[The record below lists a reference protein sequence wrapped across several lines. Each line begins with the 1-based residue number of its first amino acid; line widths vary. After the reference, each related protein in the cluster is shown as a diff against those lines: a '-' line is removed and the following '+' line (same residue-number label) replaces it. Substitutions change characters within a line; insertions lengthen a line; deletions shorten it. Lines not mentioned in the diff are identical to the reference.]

1 MEKKGGDAG
10 GFSGDK
16 NPEPAAISDPDKAD
30 VDFFYEKVCKLNE
43 SSGLSLVFNFR
54 ETMLDLHR
62 FYKEVIKRGGFY
74 QVTKMGKWDDVA
86 SASNLNSSMTISA
99 AQLQKA
105 YELLVL
111 QYELMYSR
119 KMPDQANIWP
129 NKNSLG
135 TFYTEARPSSS
146 TGKRKQS
153 DSSAPFPTIRCG
165 DTCQTIT
172 GPKVEQKNAKKKI
185 LPKSNTEESIMAAPL
200 KPRTGYHIFLRL
212 ETHRSKM
219 ILGESSS
226 SINLRQKAA
235 LAWKALPEEE
245 KLPYIEASKMDK
257 ERYEMEMAAYKQQ
270 QENQNAKSPTLFNN
284 TTSSMINFATP
295 SDNDDVYHV
304 SLEKESGN
312 VRPPD
317 ESMVELA
324 KETMKNA
331 ESNDSIFQ
339 TDLDSGSQDVPP

>member
-129 NKNSLG
+129 NKNSL
-135 TFYTEARPSSS
+135 
-146 TGKRKQS
+146 
-153 DSSAPFPTIRCG
+153 
-165 DTCQTIT
+165 